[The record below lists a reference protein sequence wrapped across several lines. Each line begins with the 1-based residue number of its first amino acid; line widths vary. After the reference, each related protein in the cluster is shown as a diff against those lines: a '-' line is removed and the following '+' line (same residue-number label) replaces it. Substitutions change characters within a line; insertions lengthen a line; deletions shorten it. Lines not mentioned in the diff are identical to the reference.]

1 MDIIT
6 TKHYG
11 TRLDVIMDGRYIF
24 KDAWHGIVAVANPIT
39 NDSYDVIGYNVE
51 MTQAIDP
58 NTIKRV
64 IRKHREGFP
73 CGAHT
78 ENGLKFEFDTKK
90 YVGSLPYGIK
100 IELFK

>member
-24 KDAWHGIVAVANPIT
+24 KDAFHGIVAIANPIC
-39 NDSYDVIGYNVE
+39 DDVYETIGYNVE
-51 MTQAIDP
+51 MTQAIDK

-64 IRKHREGFP
+64 IRKHWAGCPISDRTKG
-73 CGAHT
+73 
-78 ENGLKFEFDTKK
+78 FEFKFDIKD
-90 YVGSLPYGIK
+90 YVGALPYGIK

>member
-11 TRLDVIMDGRYIF
+11 TRLDVITDDRYIF
-24 KDAWHGIVAVANPIT
+24 KDAFHGIVAVARPIH
-39 NDSYDVIGYNVE
+39 NDDYEIIGYEVE
-51 MTQAIDP
+51 QTQAIDP

-64 IRKHREGFP
+64 IRKHWGGFP
-73 CGAHT
+73 IPDRAKG
-78 ENGLKFEFDTKK
+78 FEFKFDIKD

>member
-64 IRKHREGFP
+64 IVKHRGGFP
-73 CGAHT
+73 IPDRAKG
-78 ENGLKFEFDTKK
+78 FEFKFDIKK

>member
-24 KDAWHGIVAVANPIT
+24 KDAWHGIVAVAKPIH
-39 NDSYDVIGYNVE
+39 NDSYDVVGYNVE
-51 MTQAIDP
+51 HTLAIEQ

-64 IRKHREGFP
+64 IRKHWEGFP
-73 CGAHT
+73 ISDRAK
-78 ENGLKFEFDTKK
+78 GLEFKFDTKNH
-90 YVGSLPYGIK
+90 VGSLPYGIR
-100 IELFK
+100 IELFN